1 MDIVESVDSNSV
13 AWLKLG
19 RVILQTAQSLTRA
32 ILLLVC
38 EPLAVAVF
46 KTRANGPG
54 RNHLGLTRFYFDS
67 RLPGTTKEF
76 RSYVCLA

>member
-1 MDIVESVDSNSV
+1 MDIVEKIDSNTV

-38 EPLAVAVF
+38 EPLAVA
-46 KTRANGPG
+46 
-54 RNHLGLTRFYFDS
+54 D
-67 RLPGTTKEF
+67 
-76 RSYVCLA
+76 